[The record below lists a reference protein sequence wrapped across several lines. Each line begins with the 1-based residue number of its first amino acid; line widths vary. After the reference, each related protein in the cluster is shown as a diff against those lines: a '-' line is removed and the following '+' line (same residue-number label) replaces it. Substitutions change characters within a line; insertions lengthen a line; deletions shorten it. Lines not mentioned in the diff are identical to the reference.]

1 MKVQKGDVI
10 RLHYTGKVKETGE
23 IFDTTFEDVAKEA
36 GIYSEKGI
44 YGPVPIAVGAGHVLK
59 GLDEQLEGL
68 EVGKK
73 YEIIVPPEKGF
84 GKRDPKL
91 IKTFTLGQFRRQG
104 IYPFPGMPVEIETES
119 GRKLK
124 GKVLTVSGGR
134 VRVDFNHPYAGKHLV
149 YEVEIVE
156 KIEDPIEKVKAL
168 IELRMPVVD
177 TEKVIIEV
185 GEKDVAVDFGQL
197 LNEIDKNTLVLGEIL
212 LESDL
217 KFIGYEEVTFKPSV
231 EELLKPPEE
240 EKEVAELEGEASEP
254 LVEKAEAAEPAETE
268 TGEKPAEEMK
278 EEPAG
283 ETAEDTKEGVKTE
296 EAAEEKA
303 KEPKEAEEP
312 EETEKEEKP
321 KRKTTR
327 KSTKGRKTRRT
338 TTKKTTSKKKAKAA
352 EEKSE
357 ESKEE

>member
-10 RLHYTGKVKETGE
+10 KLHYTGKVKETGE
-23 IFDTTFEDVAKEA
+23 VFDTTYEEVAKKA

-59 GLDEQLEGL
+59 GLDEQLGGL
-68 EVGKK
+68 DVGKK
-73 YEIIVPPEKGF
+73 YEITVPPEKGF

-104 IYPFPGMPVEIETES
+104 IYPFPGMPVEVETEG

-124 GKVLTVSGGR
+124 GRVLTVSGGR

-149 YEVEIVE
+149 YEVEVVE
-156 KIEDPIEKVKAL
+156 KIEDPIERVKAL
-168 IELRMPVVD
+168 IELRMPMVD

-185 GEKDVAVDFGQL
+185 GEKDVTVDFNNVEL
-197 LNEIDKNTLVLGEIL
+197 DKNTLVLGEIL

-240 EKEVAELEGEASEP
+240 KEAEVVELAEEVSEP
-254 LVEKAEAAEPAETE
+254 LVEKAEEKEEVEEKAEEAEEKPEET
-268 TGEKPAEEMK
+268 TGEKAEEP
-278 EEPAG
+278 EE
-283 ETAEDTKEGVKTE
+283 TKE
-296 EAAEEKA
+296 
-303 KEPKEAEEP
+303 EPKEAEEK
-312 EETEKEEKP
+312 KEEPEKKTK
-321 KRKTTR
+321 KRTTR
-327 KSTKGRKTRRT
+327 RSTKGRKTRRT
-338 TTKKTTSKKKAKAA
+338 TTRKTTSKKKTKAA
-352 EEKSE
+352 EEKK

>member
-1 MKVQKGDVI
+1 MVKVQKGDVI
-10 RLHYTGKVKETGE
+10 RLNYTGKVKETGE
-23 IFDTTFEDVAKEA
+23 IFDTTFEEVAKDA
-36 GIYSEKGI
+36 GIYREDGV

-104 IYPFPGMPVEIETES
+104 IYPFPGMPVEIETDS

-124 GKVLTVSGGR
+124 GRVMTVSGGR

-168 IELRMPVVD
+168 IELRMPKID
-177 TEKVIIEV
+177 SEKVVIEV
-185 GEKDVAVDFGQL
+185 GEKDVTVDFSGL
-197 LNEIDKNTLVLGEIL
+197 MEEADKNTIVLGEIL

-217 KFIGYEEVTFKPSV
+217 KFISYEEVNFKPSV
-231 EELLKPPEE
+231 EEILKPPEE
-240 EKEVAELEGEASEP
+240 ETEGEEAGEEAPTKAGEETKIEEVESTEEVAESEAEES
-254 LVEKAEAAEPAETE
+254 
-268 TGEKPAEEMK
+268 GEKPEETPEVNEEK
-278 EEPAG
+278 GKEPSTEEPSNEG
-283 ETAEDTKEGVKTE
+283 ETVKGSDE
-296 EAAEEKA
+296 
-303 KEPKEAEEP
+303 
-312 EETEKEEKP
+312 
-321 KRKTTR
+321 
-327 KSTKGRKTRRT
+327 
-338 TTKKTTSKKKAKAA
+338 
-352 EEKSE
+352 
-357 ESKEE
+357 

>member
-1 MKVQKGDVI
+1 MMKVQKGDVI

-23 IFDTTFEDVAKEA
+23 VFDTTYEEVAKEA
-36 GIYSEKGI
+36 GIYNENGI
-44 YGPVPIAVGAGHVLK
+44 YGPVPIAVGAGHVLG

-124 GKVLTVSGGR
+124 GRVLTVSGGR
-134 VRVDFNHPYAGKHLV
+134 VRVDFNHPYAGKHLI
-149 YEVEIVE
+149 YEAEVVE

-168 IELRMPVVD
+168 IELRMPMVD

-185 GEKDVAVDFGQL
+185 GEKDVTVDFSNAGL
-197 LNEIDKNTLVLGEIL
+197 DRNTLVLGEIL

-217 KFIGYEEVTFKPSV
+217 KFIGYEEVNFKPGV
-231 EELLKPPEE
+231 DELLKPPEE
-240 EKEVAELEGEASEP
+240 KGEEVVELEEEVSEP
-254 LVEKAEAAEPAETE
+254 LVEKTEENEEAEEKEKGEAKETE
-268 TGEKPAEEMK
+268 EPSSENAEE
-278 EEPAG
+278 A
-283 ETAEDTKEGVKTE
+283 ETAEKKTKK
-296 EAAEEKA
+296 
-303 KEPKEAEEP
+303 
-312 EETEKEEKP
+312 
-321 KRKTTR
+321 KTTRKSTSR

-338 TTKKTTSKKKAKAA
+338 TTRKTTSKKKTKAA
-352 EEKSE
+352 EEKKG

>member
-1 MKVQKGDVI
+1 MMKVQKGDVI
-10 RLHYTGKVKETGE
+10 RLHYTGRVKETGE
-23 IFDTTFEDVAKEA
+23 IFDTTHEEVAKEA

-104 IYPFPGMPVEIETES
+104 ILPFPGMPIEIETEG

-149 YEVEIVE
+149 YEVEVVE

-168 IELRMPVVD
+168 IELRMPMVD
-177 TEKVIIEV
+177 PEKVVIEV
-185 GEKDVAVDFGQL
+185 GEKDVTVDFSNADL
-197 LNEIDKNTLVLGEIL
+197 DKNTLVLGEIL

-240 EKEVAELEGEASEP
+240 TSEEETEVIELEEEVSEP
-254 LVEKAEAAEPAETE
+254 LVEKAEEKEETE
-268 TGEKPAEEMK
+268 E
-278 EEPAG
+278 
-283 ETAEDTKEGVKTE
+283 KTE
-296 EAAEEKA
+296 EVKEDKIEVEEKA
-303 KEPKEAEEP
+303 EEQEEKAEKSEEP
-312 EETEKEEKP
+312 EESKEKAEEKP
-321 KRKTTR
+321 KKTKKTTR

-338 TTKKTTSKKKAKAA
+338 TTKKTTSKKKTKAA
-352 EEKSE
+352 EEK

>member
-1 MKVQKGDVI
+1 MVKVQKGDVI
-10 RLHYTGKVKETGE
+10 RLNYTGKVKETGE

-36 GIYSEKGI
+36 GIYTENGV

-104 IYPFPGMPVEIETES
+104 IYPFPGMPVEIETDS

-124 GKVLTVSGGR
+124 GKVMTVSGGR

-149 YEVEIVE
+149 YEVEVVE

-168 IELRMPVVD
+168 IELRMPRID
-177 TEKVIIEV
+177 TEKVVIEV
-185 GEKDVAVDFGQL
+185 GEKDVTVDFSGL
-197 LNEIDKNTLVLGEIL
+197 MEEADKNTIVLGEIL

-217 KFIGYEEVTFKPSV
+217 KFIGYEEVKFKPSV
-231 EELLKPPEE
+231 EEILKPPEE
-240 EKEVAELEGEASEP
+240 EAEKEEAGE
-254 LVEKAEAAEPAETE
+254 EAPTE
-268 TGEKPAEEMK
+268 AGEEVKGEEAEETK
-278 EEPAG
+278 EEVESA
-283 ETAEDTKEGVKTE
+283 E
-296 EAAEEKA
+296 EAAES
-303 KEPKEAEEP
+303 EAEGN
-312 EETEKEEKP
+312 EET
-321 KRKTTR
+321 
-327 KSTKGRKTRRT
+327 
-338 TTKKTTSKKKAKAA
+338 

-357 ESKEE
+357 ETPEVKAEEKVEEVPAEEAPNENEAETEKTNGE

>member
-1 MKVQKGDVI
+1 MMKVQKGDVI
-10 RLHYTGKVKETGE
+10 RLHYTGKVEETGE
-23 IFDTTFEDVAKEA
+23 IFDTTFEDVAKAA

-44 YGPVPIAVGAGHVLK
+44 YGPVPIAVGAGHVLG

-68 EVGKK
+68 EVGEK
-73 YEIIVPPEKGF
+73 YEITVPPEKGF

-104 IYPFPGMPVEIETES
+104 IYPFPGMPVEIETEG

-124 GKVLTVSGGR
+124 GKVMTVSGGR

-168 IELRMPVVD
+168 IELRMPRVN

-185 GEKDVAVDFGQL
+185 GEKDVTVDFGGL
-197 LNEIDKNTLVLGEIL
+197 VNEVDKNTLVLGEIL

-217 KFIGYEEVTFKPSV
+217 KFIGYEEVKFKPSV
-231 EELLKPPEE
+231 EELLRPPEE
-240 EKEVAELEGEASEP
+240 VEEATETVEEQEGVETPKETA
-254 LVEKAEAAEPAETE
+254 EKAEEAKEEADTE
-268 TGEKPAEEMK
+268 EKP
-278 EEPAG
+278 
-283 ETAEDTKEGVKTE
+283 E
-296 EAAEEKA
+296 EAAEEKTE
-303 KEPKEAEEP
+303 EPKE
-312 EETEKEEKP
+312 TEKADEAEKEKKP

-338 TTKKTTSKKKAKAA
+338 TTKKTTSKKKVKAA
-352 EEKSE
+352 EEAGEK
-357 ESKEE
+357 KE

>member
-1 MKVQKGDVI
+1 MMKVQKGDVI

-23 IFDTTFEDVAKEA
+23 VFDTTYEEVAKEA
-36 GIYSEKGI
+36 GIYNENGI

-68 EVGKK
+68 EVGEK

-104 IYPFPGMPVEIETES
+104 IYPFPGMPVEIETEG

-124 GKVLTVSGGR
+124 GRVMTVSGGR

-168 IELRMPVVD
+168 IELRMPRVD

-185 GEKDVAVDFGQL
+185 GEKDVTVDFGQL
-197 LNEIDKNTLVLGEIL
+197 INEVDRNTLVLGEIL

-231 EELLKPPEE
+231 DELLKPPEE
-240 EKEVAELEGEASEP
+240 EVVELEEEVSEP
-254 LVEKAEAAEPAETE
+254 LVEK
-268 TGEKPAEEMK
+268 TGEEKEAE
-278 EEPAG
+278 
-283 ETAEDTKEGVKTE
+283 E
-296 EAAEEKA
+296 EAAEETTE
-303 KEPKEAEEP
+303 EPMEKVEEATVVEEAPAEAGDVEVAEEKK
-312 EETEKEEKP
+312 EEVTEEGEEEKP
-321 KRKTTR
+321 KKKTTR

-352 EEKSE
+352 EEVDEKRE
-357 ESKEE
+357 E

>member
-23 IFDTTFEDVAKEA
+23 VFDTTYEEVAKEA
-36 GIYSEKGI
+36 GIYNENGI
-44 YGPVPIAVGAGHVLK
+44 YGPVPIAVGAGHVLG

-124 GKVLTVSGGR
+124 GRVLTVSGGR
-134 VRVDFNHPYAGKHLV
+134 VRVDFNHPYAGKHLI
-149 YEVEIVE
+149 YEAEVVE

-168 IELRMPVVD
+168 IELRMPMVD

-185 GEKDVAVDFGQL
+185 GEKDVTVDFSNAGL
-197 LNEIDKNTLVLGEIL
+197 DRNTLVLGEIL

-217 KFIGYEEVTFKPSV
+217 KFIGYEEVNFKPGV
-231 EELLKPPEE
+231 DELLKPPEE
-240 EKEVAELEGEASEP
+240 KGEEVVELEEEVSEP
-254 LVEKAEAAEPAETE
+254 LVEKTEENEEAEEKEKGEAKETE
-268 TGEKPAEEMK
+268 EPSSENAEE
-278 EEPAG
+278 A
-283 ETAEDTKEGVKTE
+283 ETAEKKTKK
-296 EAAEEKA
+296 
-303 KEPKEAEEP
+303 
-312 EETEKEEKP
+312 
-321 KRKTTR
+321 KTTRKSTSR

-338 TTKKTTSKKKAKAA
+338 TTRKTTSKKKTKAA
-352 EEKSE
+352 EEKKG

>member
-1 MKVQKGDVI
+1 MAIQKGDVI

-23 IFDTTFEDVAKEA
+23 IFDTTYEDVAKEA

-104 IYPFPGMPVEIETES
+104 IYPFPGMPIEIETEG

-124 GKVLTVSGGR
+124 GRVLTVSGGR

-149 YEVEIVE
+149 YEVEVIE
-156 KIEDPIEKVKAL
+156 KIDDPIEKVKAL
-168 IELRMPVVD
+168 MELRMPSVEG
-177 TEKVIIEV
+177 EKVIIEV
-185 GEKDVAVDFGQL
+185 GEKDVTVDFTPVL
-197 LNEIDKNTLVLGEIL
+197 SEVDKNTLVLGEIL

-217 KFIGYEEVTFKPSV
+217 KFLGYEEITFKPSV
-231 EELLKPPEE
+231 DELLKPPEE
-240 EKEVAELEGEASEP
+240 EEESKEVVELEEEVSEP
-254 LVEKAEAAEPAETE
+254 LVEKAEETGEKEATAKETE
-268 TGEKPAEEMK
+268 EKPAEEEQK
-278 EEPAG
+278 EEPA
-283 ETAEDTKEGVKTE
+283 EETKEENKAT
-296 EAAEEKA
+296 EEKA
-303 KEPKEAEEP
+303 
-312 EETEKEEKP
+312 EEKP
-321 KRKTTR
+321 KKSTKKT
-327 KSTKGRKTRRT
+327 TKGRKTRRT
-338 TTKKTTSKKKAKAA
+338 TTKKTSSKKKTKAA
-352 EEKSE
+352 EEKAEEEKPTDSE
-357 ESKEE
+357 

>member
-1 MKVQKGDVI
+1 MMKVQKGDVI

-44 YGPVPIAVGAGHVLK
+44 YGPVPIAVGAGHVLG

-68 EVGKK
+68 EVGEK

-124 GKVLTVSGGR
+124 GKVMTVSGGR

-168 IELRMPVVD
+168 IELRMPMVD

-185 GEKDVAVDFGQL
+185 GEKDVTVDFGQL
-197 LNEIDKNTLVLGEIL
+197 LNEVDKNTLVLGEIL

-231 EELLKPPEE
+231 DELLKPPEE
-240 EKEVAELEGEASEP
+240 EKEVVELEEEVSEP
-254 LVEKAEAAEPAETE
+254 LVEKAEEKEETE
-268 TGEKPAEEMK
+268 EKPEEVK
-278 EEPAG
+278 EEPK
-283 ETAEDTKEGVKTE
+283 AEKVEEKPEEVTEEKTE
-296 EAAEEKA
+296 E
-303 KEPKEAEEP
+303 PKETK
-312 EETEKEEKP
+312 ETEEAEKEKKP

-352 EEKSE
+352 EEAGEK
-357 ESKEE
+357 KEE

>member
-23 IFDTTFEDVAKEA
+23 IFDTTSEEVAKEA

-134 VRVDFNHPYAGKHLV
+134 VRVDFNHPYAGKHLI
-149 YEVEIVE
+149 YEVEIIE

-168 IELRMPVVD
+168 IELRMPMVD

-185 GEKDVAVDFGQL
+185 GEKDVTVDFGQL

-217 KFIGYEEVTFKPSV
+217 KFIGYEEVIFKPSV

-240 EKEVAELEGEASEP
+240 EKEVVELEEEVSEP
-254 LVEKAEAAEPAETE
+254 LMEKAEEKEEAE
-268 TGEKPAEEMK
+268 EKPEEVK
-278 EEPAG
+278 EEP
-283 ETAEDTKEGVKTE
+283 EAEKVEEKPEELTE
-296 EAAEEKA
+296 EEAE
-303 KEPKEAEEP
+303 EPKEAEESK
-312 EETEKEEKP
+312 EAKEEKP
-321 KRKTTR
+321 KKTR
-327 KSTKGRKTRRT
+327 KSTKGRKTRRATTRKT
-338 TTKKTTSKKKAKAA
+338 TTKKKAKAA
-352 EEKSE
+352 EESEAEAE
-357 ESKEE
+357 ESGE